1 MASDGG
7 TVTYAGWCDCGLGW
21 YVEIDHGNGYATV
34 YGHMA
39 EMPWVATGAKVNQ
52 GDVIGP
58 IGSSGASTGP
68 HVHFMVKQNGSTIDP
83 FTVLP

>member
-1 MASDGG
+1 
-7 TVTYAGWCDCGLGW
+7 
-21 YVEIDHGNGYATV
+21 
-34 YGHMA
+34 MA

-68 HVHFMVKQNGSTIDP
+68 HTHFMVKLNGSTIDP
-83 FTVLP
+83 TSVLS